1 MKAFSPYWKNFLVF
15 LFFVFTTIS
24 FSQTTDTY
32 TTSGSWTVPA
42 GVTSATVEIWGAG
55 GGGGGSNA
63 NNQGGSGGG
72 SGAYVSK
79 TITVTPLTN
88 YTFTIGTGGG
98 GGAAGAATGGP
109 GGDSTIN
116 FGGLIT
122 AGGGAGGARNSGT
135 AGTGGTGSGGTI
147 NTNGNP
153 GIVGGLSGGNGGS
166 APNGGT
172 GGTGSTNGAG
182 NAGNTPGAGGGG
194 GERGGG
200 GSQAGG
206 SGARGEIRFTYT
218 IPACTGTPVAGTTTV
233 SPSSGVGGSS
243 YTVSTTGY
251 TLGSGITYL
260 WQYST
265 DGGAT
270 WTNQGTA
277 SSTYANY
284 TATAPAS
291 GTVIWRLRVRCTNSS
306 VNSFSTTDTFTVTTP
321 LTVPSTGN
329 NSFTLCSG
337 TLYDSGGSGGVYVNS
352 SDGYTVL
359 NPTAGNLIRLSGSIT
374 SEAGY
379 DYLTIYDGVGTGG
392 TILWGGSAHGTGTT
406 CTTFTV
412 PTITSTTGPL
422 TVRFYSDGSTNCNG
436 FALNISCIAKPSCSG
451 TPAAGSVTTTP
462 TSGAPGSTYTV
473 SATGFTNATGI
484 TYQWQSNTNG
494 AGWVNVGSSSS
505 TYSNYTATAPLTIGT
520 TVAWQL
526 ITTCTISGQS
536 ATSTNSTFTVVNT
549 LTVPTT
555 GNNTVSCGNN
565 ITLYDNGGSTGDY
578 ASNSTGYTVLEAGL
592 GATITING
600 NYSTESGLDYIR
612 IYNGIGTAGTLLTSY
627 TGTGTISYTGTAG
640 QTLTLQF
647 YSDGSLV
654 NSGFNLSISYSGVCY
669 PACSGTPTG
678 GSVTTTPNTG
688 WPGSSYTV
696 IATGFTQALNM
707 SYQWQYS
714 LDAGNTWTNAGS
726 ATSSYSNYNAIAPA
740 SGNVEWQLI
749 VTCTNSGQSSISS
762 AGVFVTMAVSDVVTG
777 CPNVVSGGLGLSG
790 ADPAPFN
797 CTATTTCVD
806 LEATYLD
813 LGNTTSYIVEPIAYN
828 PPIPFTGLANSTGLQ
843 DDDKFSPVIGLPFN
857 FCFYGNTYTSCVI
870 HPNGMIVFGQ
880 DALANQSGGYS
891 IGANLPSTAGSLKAN
906 AIFGAFLDVLPPG
919 SSLSVLG
926 GEIGWELITLSTG
939 CKALAVSWSGVSMY
953 SCTSTPYSGMMVLYE
968 NSNIIEV
975 YIKEKNYCS
984 FNDGDAI
991 IGIQNADATIA
1002 TVAPG
1007 RNGLDPDWTTANEAW
1022 RFVPNGTSIA
1032 SIAWYEGATASGP
1045 VIGTTDILNVCPTAT
1060 TTYTAEITYTLCDG
1074 RTIKE
1079 TDTTTVTVNGAKTWN
1094 GSVNTDWNVANNW
1107 TPVGIPTAL
1116 DCVVIPD
1123 TANDPIISGTNYNG
1137 LGLNLTIQ
1145 NNANLTVTTNNDL
1158 TITDWININTS
1169 GDLILQ
1175 NSASLLQINNDVNQ
1189 GTMHMTRTANIRKL
1203 DYVYW
1208 SSPVSNFSI
1217 NNVSPGTTGY
1227 KYKWIPTIPSNTNGF
1242 GNWTGVNENMV
1253 LGKGYIVRGPDNFT
1267 STITPFNAVFAG
1279 TPNNGT
1285 LTTPITR
1292 GGYVGANYTA
1302 ASGTLATEYDDNWNL
1317 IGNPYPSAIN
1327 AIDFLTLNTN
1337 INGFINIWT
1346 HGTLPNSANTDPFY
1360 NDYAYNYTS
1369 ADYITYNSSGA
1380 STGPGTFGGFIGAG
1394 QGFFVLMNNLAT
1406 SATENITFNN
1416 TMRSNSVDNSQ
1427 FFRSSNE
1434 SGSIWVDLIESNGN
1448 SVRSLIAYKE
1458 GATNFKDRL
1467 FDAIGSE
1474 KLNFNIYST
1483 IGNEIMKIQGRTLP
1497 FDSEDRV
1504 PLGIKVPQSGNY
1516 TIGIGAVDG
1525 FFTNENQEIYLE
1537 DMENNTIHN
1546 LRETPYN
1553 FSSNAGNF
1561 SNRFVLRYTNETLSN
1576 DDLIADEANLWVISS
1591 DALTVKS
1598 TKNTI
1603 QSVRVFDVLGR
1614 HLAYYP
1620 NVNSYEVPLTSIH
1633 KNNTGLLIQVTL
1645 TNGTIINKKA
1655 IY

>member
-1 MKAFSPYWKNFLVF
+1 MKAFPPYWKNFIVF
-15 LFFVFTTIS
+15 LFAIFTSTSFAQGNTCGAATSLTINGS
-24 FSQTTDTY
+24 CL
-32 TTSGSWTVPA
+32 TS
-42 GVTSATVEIWGAG
+42 TSNNIT
-55 GGGGGSNA
+55 NA
-63 NNQGGSGGG
+63 IQDSPNIGTCPGTFAREGW
-72 SGAYVSK
+72 
-79 TITVTPLTN
+79 
-88 YTFTIGTGGG
+88 YTFTVI
-98 GGAAGAATGGP
+98 GGP
-109 GGDSTIN
+109 LNVT
-116 FGGLIT
+116 IT
-122 AGGGAGGARNSGT
+122 AEADNRNLFLQLISSSSSCSGLSQIDC
-135 AGTGGTGSGGTI
+135 ANNI
-147 NTNGNP
+147 DTNGTQTETITSILNN
-153 GIVGGLSGGNGGS
+153 GIYYVKVVNVGSNNMQLNSICVT
-166 APNGGT
+166 GT
-172 GGTGSTNGAG
+172 
-182 NAGNTPGAGGGG
+182 TP
-194 GERGGG
+194 
-200 GSQAGG
+200 
-206 SGARGEIRFTYT
+206 
-218 IPACTGTPVAGTTTV
+218 CTGTPVAGTTTV
-233 SPSSGVGGSS
+233 SPSSGTSGSS
-243 YTVSTTGY
+243 YTVSATGY

-265 DGGAT
+265 DGGTT

-277 SSTYANY
+277 SNTYANY

-291 GTVIWRLRVRCTNSS
+291 GTVIWRLRVRCTNSG
-306 VNSFSTTDTFTVTTP
+306 VNSFSTTDTFAVITP

-329 NSFTLCSG
+329 NSYTLCSG
-337 TLYDSGGSGGVYVNS
+337 TLYDSGGSGGVYANS

-379 DYLTIYDGVGTGG
+379 DYLTIYDGVGIGG
-392 TILWGGSAHGTGTT
+392 TILWGGSAHGSGTT

-412 PTITSTTGPL
+412 PTITSTTGAL

-462 TSGAPGSTYTV
+462 TSGATGSTYTV

-526 ITTCTISGQS
+526 ITTCAISGQS

-549 LTVPTT
+549 LTIPIT
-555 GNNTVSCGNN
+555 GSNTVSCGNN

-640 QTLTLQF
+640 QTLTIQF

-696 IATGFTQALNM
+696 IATGYTQALNM
-707 SYQWQYS
+707 SYQWQFS

-813 LGNTTSYIVEPIAYN
+813 LGNTTSYIIEPIAYN

-880 DALANQSGGYS
+880 DALANQPGGYS

-1217 NNVSPGTTGY
+1217 NNVSPVTTGY

-1242 GNWTGVNENMV
+1242 GNWTGANENMV

-1285 LTTPITR
+1285 LTAPITR

-1346 HGTLPNSANTDPFY
+1346 HGTLPNSANADPFY

-1416 TMRSNSVDNSQ
+1416 TMRSNSFDNSQ

-1474 KLNFNIYST
+1474 KLNFNIFST

-1504 PLGIKVPQSGNY
+1504 PLGIKVPQNGNY

-1620 NVNSYEVPLTSIH
+1620 NVNSYEVPLTNIH